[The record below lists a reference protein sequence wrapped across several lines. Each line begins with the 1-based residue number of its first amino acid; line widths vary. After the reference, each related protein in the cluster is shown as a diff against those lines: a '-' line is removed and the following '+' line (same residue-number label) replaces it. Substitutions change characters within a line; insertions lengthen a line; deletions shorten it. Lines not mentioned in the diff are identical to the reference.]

1 MDACLE
7 PSAKDTLP
15 TLEIRLHIAINII
28 SRLNAAE
35 DARSLS
41 VEELLLREF
50 LLDQM
55 LFLQELL
62 EPSLVPRFIEEL
74 LGWEL
79 VDPPTLGRGH
89 PKSSDGGGQ
98 DGRGRSVAVVDA
110 YPEPSAMDILL
121 MLEIWLHIIINITSH
136 LNAVEETRLLSV
148 EELSLHEFL
157 LDQILFLQE
166 LLELSLLPRII
177 NELLGRE
184 LVAPPPSFK
193 DIPSPPRVEGRVAER
208 CSVAVCTPGPLLAG
222 ASVLVVRDPTEA
234 HVLLPSSQALETRSS
249 FVQFAMTQCFQYA
262 MCHGKVVMS
271 FKARSPE
278 FVALGLGSAVPPPLT
293 TASLPI

>member
-74 LGWEL
+74 LG
-79 VDPPTLGRGH
+79 
-89 PKSSDGGGQ
+89 
-98 DGRGRSVAVVDA
+98 
-110 YPEPSAMDILL
+110 
-121 MLEIWLHIIINITSH
+121 
-136 LNAVEETRLLSV
+136 
-148 EELSLHEFL
+148 
-157 LDQILFLQE
+157 
-166 LLELSLLPRII
+166 
-177 NELLGRE
+177 
-184 LVAPPPSFK
+184 
-193 DIPSPPRVEGRVAER
+193 
-208 CSVAVCTPGPLLAG
+208 
-222 ASVLVVRDPTEA
+222 
-234 HVLLPSSQALETRSS
+234 
-249 FVQFAMTQCFQYA
+249 
-262 MCHGKVVMS
+262 
-271 FKARSPE
+271 
-278 FVALGLGSAVPPPLT
+278 
-293 TASLPI
+293 

>member
-1 MDACLE
+1 
-7 PSAKDTLP
+7 
-15 TLEIRLHIAINII
+15 
-28 SRLNAAE
+28 
-35 DARSLS
+35 
-41 VEELLLREF
+41 
-50 LLDQM
+50 
-55 LFLQELL
+55 
-62 EPSLVPRFIEEL
+62 
-74 LGWEL
+74 
-79 VDPPTLGRGH
+79 
-89 PKSSDGGGQ
+89 
-98 DGRGRSVAVVDA
+98 
-110 YPEPSAMDILL
+110 
-121 MLEIWLHIIINITSH
+121 
-136 LNAVEETRLLSV
+136 VEETRLLSV

-278 FVALGLGSAVPPPLT
+278 FVALGLGSAVPPPPHHGQPAHLVAKGYGGSNSPRMLVPHHRLPSLKLSMWCLDHRWSCSHIPY
-293 TASLPI
+293 TALPLDLLLPFDVSGCQAAPFGLPRARW